1 MRLDKGLEAGVL
13 LVQGILA
20 GLTLASLYAV
30 LLGDSLQNFIAAY
43 EVQIPPTV
51 KLVALPVLSLPKP
64 QHVHMPGRFMILAVW
79 YLLSR

>member
-30 LLGDSLQNFIAAY
+30 LLGDSLESFIAAY
-43 EVQIPPTV
+43 EVQIPTIFE
-51 KLVALPVLSLPKP
+51 LVVLLVYLPS
-64 QHVHMPGRFMILAVW
+64 
-79 YLLSR
+79 

>member
-30 LLGDSLQNFIAAY
+30 LLGDSLESFIAAY
-43 EVQIPPTV
+43 EVQIPTIV
-51 KLVALPVLSLPKP
+51 ELVVLPVYLP
-64 QHVHMPGRFMILAVW
+64 
-79 YLLSR
+79 S